1 MPRLASRPGL
11 DYPSKAQLTCTIR
24 ALQVVGIYGLVENKF
39 AKAVSKK
46 EGPKK
51 FPGAPFSVSFSQL
64 PAVKKTPKTVH
75 LDFFC
80 LFLFCDGFMYY
91 CLN

>member
-24 ALQVVGIYGLVENKF
+24 TLQVVGIYGLVENKF

-46 EGPKK
+46 EGPKII
-51 FPGAPFSVSFSQL
+51 PGTSFSGTFSQL

-75 LDFFC
+75 LE
-80 LFLFCDGFMYY
+80 LFLA
-91 CLN
+91 LLIL